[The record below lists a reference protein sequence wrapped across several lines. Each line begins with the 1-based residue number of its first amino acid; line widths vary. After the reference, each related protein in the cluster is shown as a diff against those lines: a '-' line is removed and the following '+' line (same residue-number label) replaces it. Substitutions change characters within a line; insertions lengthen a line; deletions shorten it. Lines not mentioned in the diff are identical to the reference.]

1 MKNDSV
7 NPVNERLKLEKT
19 LSELS
24 RFKDDVIKSIEW
36 YKKQAPKQMVLF
48 RTFGVLVILL
58 SVSVPFLGTLEGLGK
73 TIVLPVV
80 SVLIAGLT
88 GINAFF
94 NWQSQWQQFRLAQF
108 TLENLVA
115 KWDFEILLAK
125 SEEDEERAIE
135 MVVEATKDLM
145 EQASRVTQAETA
157 DFFRGVQSPS
167 T

>member
-108 TLENLVA
+108 TLENLIA
-115 KWDFEILLAK
+115 RWDFEIMQAR
-125 SEEDEERAIE
+125 SEEDEDKAIDLA
-135 MVVEATKDLM
+135 VQATRDLM

-157 DFFRGVQSPS
+157 EFFGGMQSPS
-167 T
+167 A

>member
-1 MKNDSV
+1 MKNESV
-7 NPVNERLKLEKT
+7 NPVDEHPKLEKT
-19 LSELS
+19 LNELA

-36 YKKQAPKQMVLF
+36 YKRQAPKQMVLF

-108 TLENLVA
+108 TLENLIA
-115 KWDFEILLAK
+115 RWDFEIMQAR
-125 SEEDEERAIE
+125 SEEDEDKAIDLA
-135 MVVEATKDLM
+135 VQATRDLM